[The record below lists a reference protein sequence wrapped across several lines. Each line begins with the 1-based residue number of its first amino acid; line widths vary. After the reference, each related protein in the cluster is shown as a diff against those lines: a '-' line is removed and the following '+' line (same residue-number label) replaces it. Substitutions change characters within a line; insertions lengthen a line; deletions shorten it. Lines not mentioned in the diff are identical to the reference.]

1 MKYKSKTVF
10 IPCDACGGTESRYIV
25 SQRKHWWSRWKP
37 IEEGDV
43 PKLFTADELMKSE
56 YK

>member
-25 SQRKHWWSRWKP
+25 SQKKHWWSRWKP